1 MSIPAIWWS
10 RSGKGTDSVWFRR
23 TLRSFP
29 FDCGRFFSLPS
40 PHSMP
45 SLFTVLPR
53 FWVCKIVF
61 WNLLISSPL
70 FLCFF
75 LRILIASLCFIGKS
89 EWVWNF
95 NREIW
100 RLRFRVCVFFFG
112 FLFKAGLCLIDGN
125 TQVRSVCLKVQR
137 GIGRLSE
144 SEFWSGNTV
153 WVLGF
158 FFFFFPFLSVFF
170 FFFLWI
176 SAWVFL

>member
-100 RLRFRVCVFFFG
+100 RLRFRVCVCVCVCVCVDKRLVAFYR
-112 FLFKAGLCLIDGN
+112 N
-125 TQVRSVCLKVQR
+125 TFDE
-137 GIGRLSE
+137 SE
-144 SEFWSGNTV
+144 SSKCTV
-153 WVLGF
+153 RYFKELIVGKVFYNVLKTLIYGL
-158 FFFFFPFLSVFF
+158 FLYP
-170 FFFLWI
+170 
-176 SAWVFL
+176 